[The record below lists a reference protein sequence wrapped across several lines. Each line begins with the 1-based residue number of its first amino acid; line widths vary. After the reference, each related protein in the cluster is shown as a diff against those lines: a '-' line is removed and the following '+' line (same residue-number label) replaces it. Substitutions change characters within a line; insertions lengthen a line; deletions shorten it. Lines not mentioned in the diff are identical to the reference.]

1 MKLTNPFK
9 RRTNNAQDRTGYSA
23 DTEAAIAK
31 RLDDFEN
38 QGVVSSSGPER
49 TDGGDAQSLYSNEL
63 ADTTGPTS
71 DEGSE
76 MTESNVF
83 WARTKSGTSWHI
95 LRETDDKTL
104 CGKNARYGEHEDV
117 RPTGKTCETCLR
129 QVSPK

>member
-9 RRTNNAQDRTGYSA
+9 KASSTAQDKTWYSA
-23 DTEAAIAK
+23 DTEAAIVK
-31 RLDDFEN
+31 RLNDLEN
-38 QGVVSSSGPER
+38 QGVAHTE
-49 TDGGDAQSLYSNEL
+49 
-63 ADTTGPTS
+63 GPTS
-71 DEGSE
+71 DEGIE
-76 MTESNVF
+76 MTEDNVF